1 MRPGTKS
8 RVVMEGER
16 MRIQRTGQK
25 PCVAVVK
32 KVTAD
37 LALVQIGHSLER
49 MWLEELAAAEEQAMQ
64 QKNKQ
69 SERRYE
75 HDY

>member
-37 LALVQIGHSLER
+37 RALVQIGHSLVR
-49 MWLEELAAAEEQAMQ
+49 MWLEELVAAEEQA
-64 QKNKQ
+64 K
-69 SERRYE
+69 
-75 HDY
+75 